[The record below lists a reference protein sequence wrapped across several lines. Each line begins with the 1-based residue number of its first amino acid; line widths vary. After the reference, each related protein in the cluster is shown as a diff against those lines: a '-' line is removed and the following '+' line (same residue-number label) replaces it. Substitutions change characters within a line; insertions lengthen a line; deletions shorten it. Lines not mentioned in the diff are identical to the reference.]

1 MERGVR
7 MLVIRAINTI
17 RAFNRIILFTNY
29 GTVLSN
35 LQYHTS
41 KSSSTTVTFVTAAE
55 IILEMQKEDAN
66 TFCSFKNR
74 GLSVIP
80 WADPIV

>member
-7 MLVIRAINTI
+7 ILVIRAINTI

-41 KSSSTTVTFVTAAE
+41 KSSGTTVTFVTAFLVLMKDLTE
-55 IILEMQKEDAN
+55 LPPERVL
-66 TFCSFKNR
+66 TS
-74 GLSVIP
+74 
-80 WADPIV
+80 